1 MLGFYPSVCAWWCR
15 PETPAL
21 RRLQQEDWEFE
32 ASLGYIMTRPS
43 LKIKKKKNRA
53 SVTVLP
59 ISPHNRVSQ
68 LVYSRFKKV
77 L

>member
-43 LKIKKKKNRA
+43 LKIKKKK
-53 SVTVLP
+53 
-59 ISPHNRVSQ
+59 IEHQ
-68 LVYSRFKKV
+68 
-77 L
+77 